1 MDIRN
6 WSDKRKVL
14 ALLGMVFV
22 VIGIVVT
29 IFLVQR
35 VQETR
40 SRAADATV
48 LSLTPPTQPAA
59 PGGTV
64 NFDINIDPGQNLVNA
79 IQITI
84 NFDSTKF
91 SASEDSFVL
100 DESSNLTINKEP
112 EIGDGTIKFSV
123 GTTGTEN
130 LVNTPRKIGVLTLS
144 VLSDADTG
152 DTQISFGDGDETIVN
167 SLGDQDNP
175 SDNVLSS
182 ATPATVTI
190 SNAETTGGICKP
202 SISTCSWDPVEGA
215 TSYDY
220 VITNVDEN
228 KVFSEGNTTD
238 TSIDFSSGVGI
249 TYKCEV
255 KAKNDCGGIGEA
267 GVDSE
272 TCAVPSQSPTPEPS
286 STLTP
291 TPSVTVTPTR
301 TQSTTPTPTSVINTG
316 TPTPTRIVSST
327 PTPTTPQGG
336 IESPTPTTPFTQ
348 VSTTP
353 TLPPTGNPL
362 VIGGI
367 IGGILIVLGG
377 LALLIL

>member
-14 ALLGMVFV
+14 ALLGMIFIV
-22 VIGIVVT
+22 VGIVVT

-40 SRAADATV
+40 SRASESTTLA
-48 LSLTPPTQPAA
+48 LNPTTQNVA
-59 PGGTV
+59 PGGEAKL
-64 NFDINIDPGQNLVNA
+64 DIDIDPGQNLVSA
-79 IQITI
+79 VKVTI
-84 NFDSTKF
+84 RFDSTKF
-91 SASEDSFVL
+91 SVSEDSFEI
-100 DESSNLTINKEP
+100 DPASNLTIVEGP
-112 EIGDGTIKFSV
+112 LVGDGTFAVSMSI
-123 GTTGTEN
+123 GGADTTKYI
-130 LVNTPRKIGVLTLS
+130 NTPRKIGVLTLTA
-144 VLSDADTG
+144 LSDAVGGETEVL
-152 DTQISFGDGDETIVN
+152 FGTGDETIVN
-167 SLGDQDNP
+167 SLGEQDDP
-175 SDNVLSS
+175 SENVLGN
-182 ATPATVTI
+182 ANPARI
-190 SNAETTGGICKP
+190 IIGGEAEVNECKP
-202 SISTCSWDPVEGA
+202 NISTCSWDPVEGA

-220 VITNVDEN
+220 VITNVDED
-228 KVFSEGNTTD
+228 KVFSEGNTQD

-255 KAKNDCGGIGEA
+255 VANNDCGGKGEA

-272 TCAVPSQSPTPEPS
+272 TCAAPSQSPTPEPS
-286 STLTP
+286 ST
-291 TPSVTVTPTR
+291 V
-301 TQSTTPTPTSVINTG
+301 TPTPTSVINTGTPTPTTVINTG

-327 PTPTTPQGG
+327 PTPTTPQG
-336 IESPTPTTPFTQ
+336 STPTPTTPFTE

-377 LALLIL
+377 LALFIL